1 MDQSEIEQAIC
12 DVINEIC
19 FWINAEEIELNQ
31 PLGSMNIDTDEWS
44 FEIIPALEKKIGVPL
59 SADQWS
65 QTGTMPRVV

>member
-44 FEIIPALEKKIGVPL
+44 FEIIPALEKKSGCLCPQTNGVRQGL
-59 SADQWS
+59 SKK
-65 QTGTMPRVV
+65 